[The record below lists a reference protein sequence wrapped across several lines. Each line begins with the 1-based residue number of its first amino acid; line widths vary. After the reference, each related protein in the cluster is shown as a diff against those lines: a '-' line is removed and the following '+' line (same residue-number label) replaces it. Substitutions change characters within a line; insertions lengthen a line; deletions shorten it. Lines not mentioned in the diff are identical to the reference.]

1 MKNKKRKIILVT
13 VIGFI
18 VITVFASITTVPTGY
33 VGVKTKFGKVQ
44 DDVIQEGLNTK
55 APFIEKIVKIDC
67 RTQKIE
73 TASEG
78 STKDMQTVSISVAIN
93 YNVNKNTANSLYR
106 EVGTDYKNIIIN
118 PAILEAIKSSMAQY
132 TAEELITKRTEV
144 SNAIQDSIV
153 EKIADR
159 GFIVT
164 EFNITNIDFSEQYDQ
179 AIETKAVKQQ
189 EVMTAQAELEKQK
202 IQNEKE
208 ISEAEKDAKV
218 MELQNAQI
226 TDKTL
231 KLKEL
236 EIQQKLA
243 EKWNGQLPTT
253 SLGENIPMIN
263 ISK

>member
-106 EVGTDYKNIIIN
+106 EVGTDYKNIII
-118 PAILEAIKSSMAQY
+118 
-132 TAEELITKRTEV
+132 
-144 SNAIQDSIV
+144 
-153 EKIADR
+153 
-159 GFIVT
+159 
-164 EFNITNIDFSEQYDQ
+164 
-179 AIETKAVKQQ
+179 
-189 EVMTAQAELEKQK
+189 
-202 IQNEKE
+202 
-208 ISEAEKDAKV
+208 
-218 MELQNAQI
+218 
-226 TDKTL
+226 
-231 KLKEL
+231 
-236 EIQQKLA
+236 
-243 EKWNGQLPTT
+243 
-253 SLGENIPMIN
+253 
-263 ISK
+263 